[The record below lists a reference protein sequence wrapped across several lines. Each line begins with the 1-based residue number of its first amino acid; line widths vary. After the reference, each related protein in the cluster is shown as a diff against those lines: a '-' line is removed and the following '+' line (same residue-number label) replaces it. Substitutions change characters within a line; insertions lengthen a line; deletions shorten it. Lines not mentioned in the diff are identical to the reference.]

1 MNYYQ
6 DHVKLTV
13 GTATY
18 LYRKL
23 IFLQKALEEDQVRS
37 NPLMLLSDVA
47 IKEGV
52 FIKERY
58 AGYVRANQACERY
71 GITPDQYLTLNDRER
86 NKLLE

>member
-13 GTATY
+13 GTTTY
-18 LYRKL
+18 LYREL
-23 IFLQKALEEDQVRS
+23 IFLQKALEEGQVRS
-37 NPLMLLSDVA
+37 NPLMLLSDVV

-58 AGYVRANQACERY
+58 AGYSLANRVCEW
-71 GITPDQYLTLNDRER
+71 
-86 NKLLE
+86 